1 MVNVA
6 YEIERLVK
14 FALRKKMITVWDV
27 NPVRNSLMSTL
38 NVEEPFDGEVI
49 DNGCEPPVEI

>member
-14 FALRKKMITVWDV
+14 FAVRKKMITVWDII
-27 NPVRNSLMSTL
+27 PVRNSLMAVL
-38 NVEEPFDGEVI
+38 NSSAAA
-49 DNGCEPPVEI
+49 PPKLML

>member
-14 FALRKKMITVWDV
+14 FAVRKKMITVWDIFC
-27 NPVRNSLMSTL
+27 
-38 NVEEPFDGEVI
+38 EFI
-49 DNGCEPPVEI
+49 NGCFKC